1 MADKSRLFVREASGL
16 VRAVGTFNA
25 TFFNLASLSG
35 NVVLWAPLFLSLF
48 SGAVILGV
56 APLAWGHLIAGVS
69 LFIMAFIFVILVMVM
84 PRSGGDYVFTSRIVH
99 PLLGWLESW
108 MLVWTNL
115 AIIAF
120 ELTSINLS
128 TQAFLGAMGAVNP
141 SSGWSAASAW
151 ISVSSNQLIYG
162 SIITILIALI
172 SIMSPKKFYTVISA
186 FCIVAVVAAVT
197 MAAGTFT
204 IDPNVFASNLQ
215 TYAGTKVQD
224 IINAANS
231 AGITYGA
238 TTFPL
243 FASMFAFGLF
253 NLIGFQYSGYIAGE
267 LKGKLKRTA
276 AVSMIG
282 SVVIYLVFIWIL
294 LNGSMVSKFG
304 YELTNSWGY
313 LYWFNPSAAP
323 LGGIPPTNAVYG
335 IIGRPD
341 LWPVWLFVTVGGC
354 LLMFALCPA
363 YLVVMSRFLFAWSM
377 DRVAPAWF
385 SKLNE
390 RTATPVRAY
399 LLLAFG
405 GWVFFVASVYGL
417 SLLSLAWY
425 SVLLSAL
432 TWIMPGINSLLLPFR
447 RKDLYESSPWKR
459 FAGVP
464 IPAILGVV
472 WLIIIIPVYSIAY
485 FSPIITS
492 IASTPATQLWTY
504 SASSGISLTVF
515 LTVLGIA
522 IFLVSRWYNKRRGI
536 NVELIFKRV
545 PPE

>member
-1 MADKSRLFVREASGL
+1 MADKSKLFVREASGL

-48 SGAVILGV
+48 SGAAILGV

-84 PRSGGDYVFTSRIVH
+84 PRSRGDYVFTSRIVH
-99 PLLGWLESW
+99 PLVGWLETW

-141 SSGWSAASAW
+141 SSSWSAASGW
-151 ISVSSNQLIYG
+151 ISVSTNQLIYG

-172 SIMSPKKFYTVISA
+172 SIMSPKKFYAVISS
-186 FCIVAVVAAVT
+186 FCIIAVIAAVT
-197 MAAGTFT
+197 MTAGTFT

-231 AGITYGA
+231 TGITYGA

-267 LKGKLKRTA
+267 LKGNLKRTS
-276 AVSMIG
+276 AVAMIG
-282 SVVIYLVFIWIL
+282 SVCIYLVFIWVL
-294 LNGSMVSKFG
+294 LNGSMVSRFG

-313 LYWFNPSAAP
+313 LYWNNPSAAP

-341 LWPVWLFVTVGGC
+341 LWFVWLFVTVGGC

-363 YLVVMSRFLFAWSM
+363 YLVVMSRFLYAWSM

-385 SKLNE
+385 SKVNE

-405 GWVFFVASVYGL
+405 GWVFFVFSVYGL

-447 RKDLYESSPWKR
+447 RKDLYESSPWKKA
-459 FAGVP
+459 AGVP

-472 WLIIIIPVYSIAY
+472 WLLIIIPVYSIAY

-492 IASTPATQLWTY
+492 IASTPTTQLWTY
-504 SASSGISLTVF
+504 SVSSGISLTVF
-515 LTVLGIA
+515 LTILGIA

-536 NVELIFKRV
+536 DVELIFKTV